1 METTKRITFI
11 LILILLIT
19 GTIIPAEPKISDTR
33 TASCLLKITSD
44 PAILPLDD
52 TTIDYLLHSSG
63 VAGKAARE
71 ILEVQLS
78 EESMQEAI
86 TTEWLADESD
96 MMSLGAYGGNTS
108 PEENMTGE
116 RPDYE
121 REIMQMQ
128 EMEGMENPY
137 QTRRPVPARSTGRR
151 MMIGE
156 PLNVTYEQ
164 TILLRLAVNI
174 DEGIVG
180 KCKPAA
186 EEFMKAIITNLDE
199 TLRGAYNKHMQRL
212 QQRLELAQEEA
223 SRTEH
228 ELQNMQKG
236 LRNIAGSRILDKDRI
251 LGEIMDKRHN
261 LQDTRMDMESDKV
274 IIEEITKRIAETQ
287 TKLKEQIT
295 TDEVI
300 KELQQLMESQ
310 MRQMEEAKLQVK
322 NGVISPSDLA
332 EAERKLARA
341 RIELAQRRGD
351 LNRSSGGNL
360 IESLNRELAERTMR
374 AAQNEVKITGLTRQ
388 LAEAEELL
396 NKTDDHELLI
406 LKAEIAR
413 QNLRE
418 ALVWR
423 DRISRKIRLIQPP
436 AVSVLGGD

>member
-11 LILILLIT
+11 LTLILLIT
-19 GTIIPAEPKISDTR
+19 GTTIPAEPKISDTR
-33 TASCLLKITSD
+33 TASCLIKITSD

-96 MMSLGAYGGNTS
+96 MTPLGAYGGNTS

-121 REIMQMQ
+121 REIMEMQ
-128 EMEGMENPY
+128 EMEGMENQY
-137 QTRRPVPARSTGRR
+137 QTRRFVPARSTGRR

-186 EEFMKAIITNLDE
+186 EEFMNALLTNLDF
-199 TLRGAYNKHMQRL
+199 TLSNAYNEHMRRL

-228 ELQNMQKG
+228 DLQNMQKG

-261 LQDTRMDMESDKV
+261 LQDTKMDQESDQV
-274 IIEEITKRIAETQ
+274 IIEAITKQIAETQ

-310 MRQMEEAKLQVK
+310 MRQMEEVKLQVK
-322 NGVISPSDLA
+322 NGVISPSDLE
-332 EAERKLARA
+332 EAERNLARA
-341 RIELAQRRGD
+341 RIDLARRRD
-351 LNRSSGGNL
+351 ELNRSSGGNL
-360 IESLNRELAERTMR
+360 IESLNRELAERSMQ
-374 AAQNEVKITGLTRQ
+374 AAQNQVKIAGLSRQ
-388 LAEAEELL
+388 IAEAEELL

-406 LKAEIAR
+406 LKTGIAK

-418 ALVWR
+418 AIIWR